1 MKISVYNIKKLYPEN
16 LEQEE
21 LFCDIVNMPSLKSG
35 YIEVKGDF
43 SHFITKSELNKISKV
58 FYKTYDFS
66 NKKNIDGLLIFGNN
80 TNKLIAI
87 L

>member
-1 MKISVYNIKKLYPEN
+1 MKISVYNIKKFYPLN
-16 LEQEE
+16 AEQEE

-35 YIEVKGDF
+35 YIEIKGDF
-43 SHFITKSELNKISKV
+43 SHFITKSELNKMSKV
-58 FYKTYDFS
+58 FYKTYDFN
-66 NKKNIDGLLIFGNN
+66 NKNIIDGLLVFGNN